1 MGFTK
6 AASLLLKARDALV
19 QLKAD
24 SAATHVKLA
33 SAETELKAYLAVL
46 ELVKEGLI
54 DPIDVFDK
62 LAEFKED
69 PNKPVLLKQAAQ
81 MGYSSQNYSIGYVTD
96 LGKQASDTATPEER
110 LVERVRDIVEDY

>member
-1 MGFTK
+1 MGLTK
-6 AASLLLKARDALV
+6 AASLLLKAKDALI

-24 SAATHVKLA
+24 SAEMHSKLA
-33 SAETELKAYLAVL
+33 SAEVEIKAYVAVL

-62 LAEFKED
+62 LAEFRED

-96 LGKQASDTATPEER
+96 LGKQTNDAATPEEK
-110 LVERVRDIVEDY
+110 LVERIKDIVEDY

>member
-19 QLKAD
+19 QLKAEST
-24 SAATHVKLA
+24 SAHTKLA
-33 SAETELKAYLAVL
+33 SAEVEIKAYSAVL
-46 ELVKEGLI
+46 ELVQEGLI

-69 PNKPVLLKQAAQ
+69 PNKANLIKQAAQ
-81 MGYSSQNYSIGYVTD
+81 MGYASQNYSIGHVTD
-96 LGKQASDTATPEER
+96 LGKQTNDAATPEEK